1 MDELLTWL
9 KSQHN
14 GLRTY
19 KDFQQR
25 VLHLATTDREH
36 VALYQILG
44 LLVGRF
50 IDAYEEHPLTGDV
63 ADQAF
68 DHLIAFTERAT
79 ASLRAPA
86 AEQLATLNAI
96 AAADLG

>member
-1 MDELLTWL
+1 VDELLTWL
-9 KSQHN
+9 KVQHN

-19 KDFQQR
+19 KNFQQR
-25 VLHLATTDREH
+25 VLNLSGSDREH

-50 IDAYEEHPLTGDV
+50 IDSYEEHPLTGDV

-68 DHLIAFTERAT
+68 DHLIEITEKA
-79 ASLRAPA
+79 AKSLRAAP

>member
-9 KSQHN
+9 KAQHN

-25 VLHLATTDREH
+25 VLNLAGSDREH

-50 IDAYEEHPLTGDV
+50 IDSYEEHPLTGDV

-68 DHLIAFTERAT
+68 DRLIEIAGKAA
-79 ASLRAPA
+79 ASLRAAPA
-86 AEQLATLNAI
+86 DQLAILNAI